1 MKDNQE
7 IVIKDKSNVEIN
19 SVPAVRSFDEDGIVV
34 ESSLGLISVEGGGLK
49 IENFEKSTTR
59 ILVTGNIYGVFYLE
73 NKDKKKGRGV
83 FK

>member
-19 SVPAVRSFDEDGIVV
+19 SVTAVRSFDEDGIVV